1 MDRKFRIAK
10 LSCGL
15 LIMASLAHSRAVAQE
30 QEDTAESFSRVKG
43 AAVYDFKMGVDG
55 TLVSEEYM
63 LTHVTCT
70 DGSKSLRVMLPLGPE
85 DDGTGFSMDGPKS
98 TLKKKGAGYSA
109 DFTAYGKTIHKD
121 VALKPVK
128 DPKSHAQA
136 QFEITL
142 DVGDALWKAMRD
154 PEPGKAMMMIGTGG
168 TPVDLPD
175 TPKFTAFLKS
185 CGISAK

>member
-1 MDRKFRIAK
+1 MKSAPLFFV
-10 LSCGL
+10 
-15 LIMASLAHSRAVAQE
+15 ASLVFATQALAQE
-30 QEDTAESFSRVKG
+30 QEDTSETFTRVKG

-70 DGSKSLRVMLPLGPE
+70 DGSKSVRVMLPLGLE
-85 DDGTGFSMDGPKS
+85 DNDIFFSMDGPKS
-98 TLKKKGAGYSA
+98 TLKKKGAGYTA
-109 DFTAYGKTIHKD
+109 EFTVYGKAIHKD

-128 DPKSHAQA
+128 DPNSHEHA

-142 DVGDALWKAMRD
+142 DVSDALWKAMRG
-154 PEPGKAMMMIGTGG
+154 PEPGQARMMIGTGG

-175 TPKFTAFLKS
+175 TPKFTEFLKS
-185 CGISAK
+185 CGISANP

>member
-1 MDRKFRIAK
+1 MKCAA
-10 LSCGL
+10 L
-15 LIMASLAHSRAVAQE
+15 LFIASLTLATPVRAQE
-30 QEDTAESFSRVKG
+30 QEDTAETFTRVKG

-85 DDGTGFSMDGPKS
+85 DDATGFSMDGPKS

-109 DFTAYGKTIHKD
+109 DFTAYGKTIPKD

-128 DPKSHAQA
+128 DPRSHEQA

-142 DVGDALWKAMRD
+142 DVSDALWKAMRD
-154 PEPGKAMMMIGTGG
+154 PEPGKARMMIGTGG

-185 CGISAK
+185 CGISTNP